1 MRLLEPR
8 HPDNLDAERPI
19 IVENLITIVEVG
31 HQEAVD
37 AIVGMLADLAENGL
51 DSRYAKVLNGTPVWE
66 LKTRSRGGVKGG
78 ARVYWFPLEVEAEDE
93 EGAEVVAVVVNA
105 EVKADSTPDPH
116 KLAEALEVYL
126 AFRRSPQIMIRRR
139 S

>member
-19 IVENLITIVEVG
+19 TVGNLITIAEAG

-51 DSRYAKVLNGTPVWE
+51 DSRYAKVLKGTPVWE

-78 ARVYWFPLEVEAEDE
+78 TRVY
-93 EGAEVVAVVVNA
+93 
-105 EVKADSTPDPH
+105 
-116 KLAEALEVYL
+116 
-126 AFRRSPQIMIRRR
+126 
-139 S
+139 